1 MIKLKLLM
9 VGIEHKAKGKTVEEA
24 LDNLNLSWEQ
34 IKAKGVVT
42 VSEDGKSYEH
52 LFMMKPLKRIF
63 ANKLTRT
70 LWAKRL
76 TLLLSQSIS

>member
-9 VGIEHKAKGKTVEEA
+9 SGIDYKSKGETVEDA
-24 LDNLNLSWEQ
+24 INNLNLSWEQ
-34 IKAKGVVT
+34 IKAKGIIT
-42 VSEDGKSYEH
+42 VSDDGKSYEH

-63 ANKLTRT
+63 ANKLTRA